1 MARRRVQLVLLC
13 EDGQHEAFL
22 RRVFVELGWDPR
34 SIRVEKSPKGR
45 GSGEQWVRARYA
57 EEVRKLRASAVA
69 RALVVAIDED
79 AQGVEHR
86 EGQLAEA
93 LATASVAPRS
103 ESEPILHAIPAR
115 NIETWIAY
123 CDGRDVDAR
132 TAYAKLERA
141 RDCGPMATV
150 LGRMCREHK
159 LREPAPASLRR
170 ACAELRSRLSRA

>member
-1 MARRRVQLVLLC
+1 MLLC

-57 EEVRKLRASAVA
+57 EEVRKLRAAAVA
-69 RALVVAIDED
+69 RALVVVIDED
-79 AQGVEHR
+79 VQGEGRR
-86 EGQLAEA
+86 EAQLAEV
-93 LATASVAPRS
+93 LAAAGSTPRRAD
-103 ESEPILHAIPAR
+103 EPVLHAIPAR

-123 CDGRDVDAR
+123 CDGRDVDEAIEYAR
-132 TAYAKLERA
+132 LARE
-141 RDCGPMATV
+141 RDCAPMASALV
-150 LGRMCREHK
+150 RMCREHK